1 MYVYAIN
8 CNPWN
13 YAQIENPN
21 KKNNK
26 QMRTKLQQ
34 TNNRWT
40 KPEQTNQR
48 QRQTKVLIT
57 FFERTTI
64 EVKV

>member
-1 MYVYAIN
+1 
-8 CNPWN
+8 
-13 YAQIENPN
+13 
-21 KKNNK
+21 
-26 QMRTKLQQ
+26 MRTKLQQ